1 MNKEFKNNSLE
12 TNYQILL
19 ASRNNQHFIY
29 RQEYFFPLLEE
40 SNKTLEQVKVK
51 GKLDMNK
58 YENLL
63 KKYNS

>member
-1 MNKEFKNNSLE
+1 MNKQFKDNSLE
-12 TNYQILL
+12 TNYKNMIKN
-19 ASRNNQHFIY
+19 RNSQQFVY

-40 SNKTLEQVKVK
+40 SNKTLEKVKVK

-63 KKYNS
+63 KNYNN